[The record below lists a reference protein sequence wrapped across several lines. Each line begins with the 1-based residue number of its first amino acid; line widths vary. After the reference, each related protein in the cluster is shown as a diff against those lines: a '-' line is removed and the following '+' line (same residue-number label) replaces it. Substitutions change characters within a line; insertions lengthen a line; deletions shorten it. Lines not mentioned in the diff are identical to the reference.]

1 MVKFSRSLLP
11 AYVYVYILWVC
22 EQERERVLER
32 EPVCVRVP
40 VCVCVMF
47 QLPFSPCLSSQNSGL
62 WPWLQ
67 MKQRMFGWVST

>member
-11 AYVYVYILWVC
+11 AYVYVYILRVC

-40 VCVCVMF
+40 VCVCDVSATLLS
-47 QLPFSPCLSSQNSGL
+47 LPQQSE
-62 WPWLQ
+62 
-67 MKQRMFGWVST
+67 